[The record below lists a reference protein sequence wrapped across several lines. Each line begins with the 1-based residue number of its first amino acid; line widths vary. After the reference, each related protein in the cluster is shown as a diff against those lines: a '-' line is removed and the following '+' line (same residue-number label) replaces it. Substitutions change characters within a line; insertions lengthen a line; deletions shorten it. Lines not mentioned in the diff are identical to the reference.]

1 MIHQQLLR
9 RAVAGRSPAL
19 VDFVESIAPRLLER
33 FTTIPALGGSGQ
45 PQSPTALQ
53 LPEGVI
59 RFTEEELV
67 LFGEK
72 NPDQSLTAHIL
83 NGLFAG
89 LRLAERLP
97 PEKALSDTEQRLW
110 VLGYIVHDYTKVY
123 GIKVP
128 AGQLDTIRQVVRHLG
143 EELSF
148 DTYLPDWLDYLDDIV
163 FLAQNTQKVEG
174 ANLNLRDYRLKAR
187 IRRLDV
193 LRLLSSYADVLVHIK
208 SPSEVMLPA
217 ADGRNRAENLR
228 ETLADLFGADRAPR
242 LAYHKLAEVRGL
254 LSNLINNAVMTELKQ
269 QGYEPYL
276 FFPNGV
282 VYLADPGIEANVEA
296 RTVAD
301 RVWGRVLEIVSES
314 ESFGIKPWTTG
325 LLVSSGLY
333 EMAGL
338 AGVLNAGLRRVM
350 RLTTN
355 NSPARLY
362 GFFTGQSENDLKKAL
377 DGDMEQVKAEQ
388 EKLIR
393 AEGIPADE
401 RVHKL
406 GEFLGMVYR
415 TVRDQF
421 KKAPD
426 IQPVLL
432 DILGLEWQVE
442 EIQPEGGKRRGGA
455 KRVRLIEGDQTREGF
470 WEKGGVYFGWFYA
483 AARYV
488 QAHPGLDDAGIED
501 TMRNISERVLT
512 WVEEAGL
519 EAKADK
525 GLDEAIKEYAA
536 AQVEVSGLKLDAD
549 RDMRAVFAQELNQYM
564 TAKAEYKPVCSMC
577 SAQYEATG
585 QEATEVPFGPQSYT
599 NKHPLGWSKVVR
611 GICPVCRIELILRL
625 IRQGVPSGKYLEE
638 AKPVW
643 FFLYPTYFFTPETA
657 SVVWYFVSQFQT
669 LNVFGLRDWLRQSGF
684 SLNAFL
690 NYEEFLVAEEDLPR
704 TLRISRSRPPKYT
717 ECDHAGFFFFPV
729 EPIVKRRPGR
739 GPKSTDTDSWA
750 VPALLAVGIPL
761 LLDVKAVVTPS
772 FVPLFQSGAD
782 FREMTVLDGPHSFM
796 GHVWERDRF
805 RVDELEEALIKLL
818 ELYDLHLDVFAEG
831 YDPHWPQINAV
842 AKDVATDPFYIFSY
856 YERKERTRGA
866 RQRKKGGQPT
876 FKGIS
881 SQDLERYLEI
891 YHMLGGEINMGIIGK
906 LVDAYAAFY
915 RARKL
920 DSAYGILRPLG
931 TAMDVIVK
939 SDPHTERD
947 DLLLL
952 VTGAVHDDIDRVRA
966 DQAEGWI
973 PLKTEEPEQKWFPLL
988 RQKIEEFG
996 QMCVDDL
1003 FYSYCQ
1009 GDRAV
1014 LRERMNRL
1022 RSAAR
1027 FYYLQNYGY
1036 QK

>member
-19 VDFVESIAPRLLER
+19 VDFVEALASRLLER
-33 FTTIPALGGSGQ
+33 FTTIPALGGSGRPQ
-45 PQSPTALQ
+45 PLTDLQ
-53 LPEGVI
+53 LPEEVL
-59 RFTEEELV
+59 RFTKEELA

-89 LRLAERLP
+89 LHLAEQLP
-97 PEKALSDTEQRLW
+97 PGKALSNDEQRLW

-128 AGQLDTIRQVVRHLG
+128 PGQLDTIRQVVRRLG
-143 EELSF
+143 EELGF
-148 DTYLPDWLDYLDDIV
+148 DRYMSNWLDYLDDIV

-174 ANLNLRDYRLKAR
+174 ANLNLRDYRLKTPR
-187 IRRLDV
+187 RRLDV

-208 SPSEVMLPA
+208 SPSDVMFPA
-217 ADGRNRAENLR
+217 ADGRDQAENLR
-228 ETLADLFGADRAPR
+228 ETLADLFGADRAPH

-254 LSNLINNAVMTELKQ
+254 FSNLINNAVMTELEQ
-269 QGYEPYL
+269 QGYKPYL

-282 VYLADPGIEANVEA
+282 VYLADRGREANVEVQA
-296 RTVAD
+296 VAD
-301 RVWGRVLEIVSES
+301 RVWKRILEIVSKS

-338 AGVLNAGLRRVM
+338 TGVLEAGLRRVM
-350 RLTTN
+350 RLTSN
-355 NSPARLY
+355 NAPARLY
-362 GFFTGQSENDLKKAL
+362 GFLKGQSENDLKKAL
-377 DGDMEQVKAEQ
+377 GGDIEQVRAEQ
-388 EKLIR
+388 EGRIG

-401 RVHKL
+401 RVHRL

-426 IQPVLL
+426 IQAELF
-432 DILGLEWQVE
+432 DILGLNWQVE
-442 EIQPEGGKRRGGA
+442 EIQPEGERRRGGA
-455 KRVRLIEGDQTREGF
+455 KRVRLIEGGQIHEGF

-488 QAHPGLDDAGIED
+488 QAHPGLDDAGVENTIQH
-501 TMRNISERVLT
+501 ISARVLS
-512 WVEEAGL
+512 WVEQNKL
-519 EAKADK
+519 EARAGK
-525 GLDEAIKEYAA
+525 GLDKAIKEYVAA
-536 AQVEVSGLKLDAD
+536 KIEVNGQRLYAGG
-549 RDMRAVFAQELNQYM
+549 DMRGAFAQELDRYM
-564 TAKAEYKPVCSMC
+564 TAKAERKYLCSMC
-577 SAQYEATG
+577 SSPYEAVS
-585 QEATEVPFGPQSYT
+585 QEMTEVPFVNQQYS
-599 NKHPLGWSKVVR
+599 NKNPLNVAMLIR
-611 GICPVCRIELILRL
+611 GVCPVCRVEMILRL
-625 IRQGVPSGKYLEE
+625 VQQEGVSEDR
-638 AKPVW
+638 KPVQLY
-643 FFLYPTYFFTPETA
+643 LYPAYFFTLETERIA
-657 SVVWYFVSQFQT
+657 KAFLT
-669 LNVFGLRDWLRQSGF
+669 EMRDLDLFALRQHLRSEGF
-684 SLNAFL
+684 SLEAFL
-690 NYEEFLVAEEDLPR
+690 HFDSFLGDD
-704 TLRISRSRPPKYT
+704 SRPRRGVRTPPYR
-717 ECDHAGFFFFPV
+717 EDEPAGLVFGSLTPL
-729 EPIVKRRPGR
+729 GR
-739 GPKSTDTDSWA
+739 KPTDTDAWII
-750 VPALLAVGIPL
+750 PALLSVGIPL

-782 FREMTVLDGPHSFM
+782 FRETAVLDGPHSFV
-796 GHVWERDRF
+796 GHVWGRDRL

-818 ELYDLHLDVFAEG
+818 ELYDLHLDAFAEG
-831 YDPHWPQINAV
+831 YDPHWPQLNAV
-842 AKDVATDPFYIFSY
+842 AKDVATDPYYVFSY
-856 YERKERTRGA
+856 YERKERGGRA
-866 RQRKKGGQPT
+866 RPPKKKGGQQPT
-876 FKGIS
+876 FKGVS

-891 YHMLGGEINMGIIGK
+891 YRILGGKTDMGIIGK

-920 DSAYGILRPLG
+920 DAAYGVLRPLS

-966 DQAEGWI
+966 NQAEGRI
-973 PLKTEEPEQKWFPLL
+973 PLKTEPEQKWFPLL
-988 RQKIEEFG
+988 RQKIEEFCRL
-996 QMCVDDL
+996 CVDDL
-1003 FYSYCQ
+1003 FYGYCQ

-1027 FYYLQNYGY
+1027 FYYLKNYGY